1 MERNPQNLATKKFLS
16 TKEVAKF
23 LDVNEKMVYTL
34 ISDKGLP
41 AAKITGKWLFPRH
54 LVEQWIET
62 NILNYPRP
70 NHVLPPYHGL
80 LILAGSNDPLL
91 EKTLA
96 LFNERH
102 PDQVAVFGNLGSMGG
117 LRALRQN
124 LCHMASSHLLQE
136 DETEYNFDFAVKE
149 LDQMP
154 VVINFCRRE
163 QGLLLP
169 SGNPKGIQAVADL
182 GRPGVRIVNRRLG
195 TGTRLLFDR
204 ELQKAGL
211 QAEKIA
217 GYTEEV
223 LRHLDVG
230 LAVLTGQA
238 DAGPGIRPIAAQ
250 LGLDFIPLRWERY
263 DLLVTRERFFDKGIQ
278 LFLGLLHEDA
288 FRAIAARYAGYDVS
302 ASGSMLF
309 PPQGSAG

>member
-1 MERNPQNLATKKFLS
+1 
-16 TKEVAKF
+16 
-23 LDVNEKMVYTL
+23 
-34 ISDKGLP
+34 
-41 AAKITGKWLFPRH
+41 
-54 LVEQWIET
+54 VEQWIET
-62 NILNYPRP
+62 NTLNYPRP

-288 FRAIAARYAGYDVS
+288 FRAMAARYAGYDVS

-309 PPQGSAG
+309 PPQASAG

>member
-16 TKEVAKF
+16 TREVAKF

-62 NILNYPRP
+62 NTLNYPRP

-288 FRAIAARYAGYDVS
+288 FRAMAARYAGYDVS

-309 PPQGSAG
+309 PPQASAG

>member
-16 TKEVAKF
+16 TREVAKF

-70 NHVLPPYHGL
+70 NHELPPYHGL

-149 LDQMP
+149 LDQLP

-169 SGNPKGIQAVADL
+169 PGNPKEIRAVADL

-211 QAEKIA
+211 QGEKIA

-250 LGLDFIPLRWERY
+250 LGLNFVPLRWERY

-278 LFLGLLHEDA
+278 HFLGLLHEDA
-288 FRAIAARYAGYDVS
+288 FRAMAARYEGYDVS
-302 ASGSMLF
+302 SSGTMIF
-309 PPQGSAG
+309 PPQASAD